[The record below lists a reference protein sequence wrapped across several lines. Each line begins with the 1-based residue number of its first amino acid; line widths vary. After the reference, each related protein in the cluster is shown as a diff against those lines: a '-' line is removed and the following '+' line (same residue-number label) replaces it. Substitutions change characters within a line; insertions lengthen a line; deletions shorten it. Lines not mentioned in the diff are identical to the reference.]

1 MHNSHSIVLPLLHT
15 SRLPSLC
22 HRHNFAD
29 LDPADGGIKSAGGIV
44 PSSVILLH
52 FYAKGH
58 ITYAFLL
65 NEGAIIF
72 IGIGTTLVI
81 NLYMPCLDS
90 KLLAMR
96 AEIENNF
103 KAIFEEMISYL
114 QFEKMS
120 WDGSEITETAALL
133 EEGKKLAFR
142 DIENRLSAGDTFYYD
157 YFSMRAKQF
166 EILEGACRLWHRS
179 PIWWNSGCSLPVFWK
194 K

>member
-1 MHNSHSIVLPLLHT
+1 
-15 SRLPSLC
+15 
-22 HRHNFAD
+22 
-29 LDPADGGIKSAGGIV
+29 
-44 PSSVILLH
+44 
-52 FYAKGH
+52 
-58 ITYAFLL
+58 
-65 NEGAIIF
+65 
-72 IGIGTTLVI
+72 
-81 NLYMPCLDS
+81 MPCLDS